1 MKIISSE
8 NNKDGKRIVCEDAVF
23 DPYLAKLIDVDKDEM
38 MILLKY
44 DALETGRPLGIT
56 FLPVEAEL
64 IVKLTPTGIHTSM
77 LISEFGDDAA
87 SELAYEEYGNGLGSI
102 EFNVRMTDSE
112 KVQLMQRIAIL
123 LLGRTE

>member
-44 DALETGRPLGIT
+44 DALENGRPLGIPL
-56 FLPVEAEL
+56 LPGETEL

-77 LISEFGDDAA
+77 LISDFGNDVA
-87 SELAYEEYGNGLGSI
+87 SEIIYQEYGNRLGSI
-102 EFNVRMTDSE
+102 EFNVRMTDIE
-112 KVQLMQRIAIL
+112 KVQLMQRITIL
-123 LLGRTE
+123 LLSKTE